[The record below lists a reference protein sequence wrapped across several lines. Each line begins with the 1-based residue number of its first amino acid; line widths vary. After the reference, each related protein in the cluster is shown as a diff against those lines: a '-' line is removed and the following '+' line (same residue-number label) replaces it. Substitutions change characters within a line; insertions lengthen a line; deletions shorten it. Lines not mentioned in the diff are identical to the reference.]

1 MALRKRCLGVDLGSS
16 AIKVAEL
23 ALEKDGIR
31 VVRLASAPLDI
42 SPTATAA
49 ERRSAIAKTL
59 REILR
64 ANRIGTKEAVFAIA
78 GQTAFVRRFRLPAT
92 SQERLERIIRYEAR
106 QQIPFPLERTQL
118 EYQIFPS
125 PETGEV
131 EVLLVAVRTDQIQD
145 FVTLVNRTGL
155 FPEAISISPF
165 ALYNFH
171 ATQGLDYDTLVTH
184 RKTKIKQSPFKKF
197 TLFKK
202 KGAAG
207 AGKSKAEEESE
218 APVYEEVKAYVHV
231 GASAV
236 DLAIARLGKQVL
248 LGFTR
253 SVPMAGNEITRAIQ
267 EKCRL
272 ETFKDADRVKKSQT
286 RVMTFDFD
294 PELAGDEVNPN
305 ACQAA
310 TQIIDRLIADLRRS
324 LDFYIS
330 QPDGM
335 AVDTIVLSGGQ
346 SALTGFAEYIEEKLG
361 LSVGRVEAPSAD
373 WLKLGGAATGGSAQ
387 DAASL
392 SEYAVAIGL
401 GFQGLGVS
409 RVSVDFLPRER
420 KLLRDFPYKVA
431 AVMVLILA
439 GIVVVS
445 SQAGAKYAE
454 IYREQRGAIESELY
468 QRKIKDDQSKQ
479 AQDSRR
485 EIADNYNRMGPALGS
500 RDFWMQFLAGIQE
513 VKPTEVLVD
522 TLVMES
528 DGRVMIIG
536 IVENQNAAAEF
547 TKLLRVMV
555 KDAVEEPRL
564 TQIDRADYPGFDR
577 RVWKFTVNL
586 KVDIERNL
594 LLPENVPPP
603 SAAPAGGAQPAPG
616 HMQPPGA
623 PPGEMFFY

>member
-31 VVRLASAPLDI
+31 VLRLASAPLDI
-42 SPTATAA
+42 SATATPA

-64 ANRIGTKEAVFAIA
+64 NNRINTKEAVFAIA

-92 SQERLERIIRYEAR
+92 TQERLERIIRYEAR

-118 EYQIFPS
+118 EYQVFPTADGS
-125 PETGEV
+125 EV

-155 FPEAISISPF
+155 LPQAISISPF
-165 ALYNFH
+165 ALYNYH
-171 ATQGLDYDTLVTH
+171 ATQGVDYDTLTLH
-184 RKTKIKQSPFKKF
+184 RKAKAKKSPFKKL

-202 KGAAG
+202 KAG
-207 AGKSKAEEESE
+207 AGADKAGAGGEEQEAE

-231 GASAV
+231 GAGAV

-272 ETFKDADRVKKSQT
+272 ESFKDAEMVKKANT
-286 RVMTFDFD
+286 RIMTFDFD
-294 PELAGDEVNPN
+294 PELAGEEINQN

-335 AVDTIVLSGGQ
+335 AVDSIVLSGGQ
-346 SALTGFAEYIEEKLG
+346 SVLPGFPEYIEEKLG
-361 LSVGRVEAPSAD
+361 LSVSRIDSPAAE
-373 WLKLGGAATGGSAQ
+373 WLKLSSTSSSTGEAP
-387 DAASL
+387 DL
-392 SEYAVAIGL
+392 SQYAVAIGL
-401 GFQGLGVS
+401 GFQGLGIG
-409 RVSVDFLPRER
+409 RVSVDFLPHER

-431 AVMVLILA
+431 AVMVAILA
-439 GIVVVS
+439 GIIVVS
-445 SQAGAKYAE
+445 SQAGSKYAE
-454 IYREQRGAIESELY
+454 IYREQRSLIQEDLL
-468 QRKIKDDQSKQ
+468 QRTVKDNQSKE

-485 EIADNYNRMGPALGS
+485 EIAENYNKMAPALGD
-500 RDFWMQFLAGIQE
+500 RDFWMKFLALIQE

-547 TKLLRVMV
+547 TKLLRQMV
-555 KDAVEEPRL
+555 KDPEEEPRL
-564 TQIDRADYPGFDR
+564 TQIDRASYPGFDR
-577 RVWKFTVNL
+577 NVWKFTVNM
-586 KVDIERNL
+586 KVAMERNL
-594 LLPENVPPP
+594 LLPENAPPP
-603 SAAPAGGAQPAPG
+603 SAAPAGGTQPGPAP
-616 HMQPPGA
+616 MSPPGM
-623 PPGEMFFY
+623 PSGEILF

>member
-31 VVRLASAPLDI
+31 IVRLASAPLDI

-49 ERRSAIAKTL
+49 ERRSAIAKAL
-59 REILR
+59 RELLR
-64 ANRIGTKEAVFAIA
+64 SNRINTKEAVFAIA

-92 SQERLERIIRYEAR
+92 TQERLERIIRYEAR
-106 QQIPFPLERTQL
+106 QQIPFPLERTHL

-125 PETGEV
+125 ADGGEV
-131 EVLLVAVRTDQIQD
+131 EVLLVAVRIDQIQD

-155 FPEAISISPF
+155 FPQAISITPF
-165 ALYNFH
+165 ALYNYH
-171 ATQGLDYDTLVTH
+171 ASQNVDFDTLASH
-184 RKTKIKQSPFKKF
+184 RKTKARKSPFNKL

-207 AGKSKAEEESE
+207 AGKTEAEQEEE
-218 APVYEEVKAYVHV
+218 APIYEEVKAYVHV
-231 GASAV
+231 GAGAV
-236 DLAIARLGKQVL
+236 DLAIARHGKQVL

-267 EKCRL
+267 DKCRL
-272 ETFKDADRVKKSQT
+272 ESFRDAEQVKKSQT

-294 PELAGDEVNPN
+294 PELAGEDVNQN

-335 AVDTIVLSGGQ
+335 AVDSIVLSGGQ
-346 SALTGFAEYIEEKLG
+346 SALPGFPEYIEEKLG
-361 LSVGRVEAPSAD
+361 LSVSRIEAPGAE
-373 WLKLGGAATGGSAQ
+373 WLKMGGGSAGQ
-387 DAASL
+387 DASDL
-392 SEYAVAIGL
+392 SQYAIAIGL
-401 GFQGLGVS
+401 GFQGLGLG

-431 AVMVLILA
+431 AVMVAILA
-439 GIVVVS
+439 GIIVVS

-454 IYREQRGAIESELY
+454 IYREQRGAIEGELV
-468 QRKIKDDQSKQ
+468 QRKLKDDQSKQ
-479 AQDSRR
+479 AQDSRQ
-485 EIADNYNRMGPALGS
+485 EIAENYNKMAPALGD
-500 RDFWMQFLAGIQE
+500 RVFWMHFLAGIQE

-547 TKLLRVMV
+547 TKLLRTMV

-577 RVWKFTVNL
+577 KVWRFTVNL
-586 KVDIERNL
+586 RVEVERNL

-603 SAAPAGGAQPAPG
+603 SVAPAGGMQPAPA
-616 HMQPPGA
+616 HMGPPGV
-623 PPGEMFFY
+623 PSGEFLF